1 MGTEFK
7 FYDYVEKEENLI
19 HAWLQELP
27 RRVKAKFNKWLL
39 HLEGVG
45 PGGWSRPYVDTLT
58 GDCNGLFEI
67 RVQRSRIN
75 YRILGCHETGERMP
89 TLLHGFIKADAKVQK
104 ADCQTALTRKEN
116 VRGDLD
122 WSREVHDYS

>member
-1 MGTEFK
+1 MGTEYT
-7 FYDYVEKEENLI
+7 FYDYMEEGRNLI

-27 RRVKAKFNKWLL
+27 RPVKAKFNKWLL

-45 PGGWSRPYVDTLT
+45 PGKWKRGLVDTLT
-58 GDCNGLFEI
+58 DDCDGLFEI

-75 YRILGCHETGERMP
+75 YRILGCHETGERTP
-89 TLLHGFIKADAKVQK
+89 TLLHGFIKAGAKVPK
-104 ADCQTALTRKEN
+104 AQCQMALTRKEN

-122 WSREVHDYS
+122 GSRELHDLS